1 MLIRIG
7 SLRST
12 VLVVLAVSLLASQ
25 VRAQDAKRY
34 LIIHSDDAGMSHAV
48 NVATQAGLESGI
60 VSSAS
65 IMVPCPWFKEFA
77 VYAKSH
83 PQFDFGI
90 HLTLNA
96 EWENYRWGPVASKA
110 SVPSLVDPEGF
121 LWDSVSQV
129 VMNVKADE
137 VRIELK
143 AQIDK
148 ALAFGVPLSH
158 LDTHMGAVVSR
169 PDLVEVYVD
178 LSLEYDLPIL
188 FFKELDAE
196 TARDHPA
203 LANRLKD
210 CVAKLNERKLPIL
223 DAMLQ
228 FYGGTVPEQR
238 KQLYFDELAKIK
250 PGVTQLIIHC
260 GQDGDELRAITDS
273 ALRRDQDRAIFTD
286 PKTRQFLDDQK
297 IQVISWKQFREM
309 SSK

>member
-1 MLIRIG
+1 MLSSAGRCSRVLT
-7 SLRST
+7 SLF
-12 VLVVLAVSLLASQ
+12 VLVVLSTEVY
-25 VRAQDAKRY
+25 AQNNARY
-34 LIIHSDDAGMSHAV
+34 LIIHSDDAGMSHSV

-77 VYAKSH
+77 VYAKAH
-83 PQFDFGI
+83 PQFDYGI
-90 HLTLNA
+90 HLTLNS
-96 EWENYRWGPVASKA
+96 EWENYRWGPVASK
-110 SVPSLVDPEGF
+110 SLVPSLIDEEGF
-121 LWDSVSQV
+121 LWDNVSQV
-129 VMNVKADE
+129 VMHAKTDE
-137 VRIELK
+137 VKVELK

-169 PDLVEVYVD
+169 PDLVEVYVG

-203 LANRLKD
+203 LADRLKD

-228 FYGGTVPEQR
+228 FYGGNVPDQR
-238 KQLYFDELAKIK
+238 RQLYFDEMAKIK

-260 GQDGDELRAITDS
+260 GQDGEELRAITDS
-273 ALRRDQDRAIFTD
+273 AARRDQDRVIFTD
-286 PKTRQFLDDQK
+286 AGTKKFLDQQA
-297 IQVISWKQFREM
+297 IEVISWRQFREM
-309 SSK
+309 AGK